1 MPPDQS
7 VDEGPKPLITSDAG
21 AVLAVAARAEAHCRP
36 MSSLFESA
44 AKVSPN
50 AAQLFHVDSNLAV
63 GGADGV
69 LVFVWRNQ
77 TTLEGTAICR
87 EYVERTCA
95 NHGREFC
102 VLNIV
107 EARATLPDA
116 KPRQAIAE
124 MLRRGED
131 WIQASALIFEATGFF
146 AATIRSVVTGITLVA
161 KQNFPHRVFDR
172 VDAAARFIEQQHR
185 SAPNRRWTAYQIAEI
200 VADLRRQVG

>member
-1 MPPDQS
+1 
-7 VDEGPKPLITSDAG
+7 
-21 AVLAVAARAEAHCRP
+21 
-36 MSSLFESA
+36 MSSRFENAS
-44 AKVSPN
+44 KVSPN
-50 AAQLFHVDSNLAV
+50 VAQLFHVDSNLAV

-69 LVFVWRNQ
+69 LVFVWRKQ

-107 EARATLPDA
+107 EAQAALPDA

-124 MLRRGED
+124 LLRRAEH
-131 WIQASALIFEATGFF
+131 WIQASALVFEATGFL

-161 KQNFPHRVFDR
+161 KQGFPHRVFDQ
-172 VDAAARFIEQQHR
+172 VEAAARFIEEQ
-185 SAPNRRWTAYQIAEI
+185 SAPNPRWTAYQITEI
-200 VADLRRQVG
+200 VADLRRKVG